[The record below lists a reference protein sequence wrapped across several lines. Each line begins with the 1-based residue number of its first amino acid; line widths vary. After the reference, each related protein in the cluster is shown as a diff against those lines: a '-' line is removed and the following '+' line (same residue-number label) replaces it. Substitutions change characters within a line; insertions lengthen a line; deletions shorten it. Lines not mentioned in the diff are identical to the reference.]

1 MIVKQSISVKYSYIY
16 IMENINSQAE
26 IKPFKVGE
34 VLTGNADDNPE
45 PSRSKDQACV
55 ETRRRVCK
63 RCNTVI
69 DSSKYKNA
77 IYCSI
82 TCRNAEN
89 AYRHAVKT
97 GRIKKPG
104 VGSGGA
110 QLGTDNHMYK
120 TGIGTYSEK
129 AFEFYGRMCNRCSST
144 EYLVVHHNDEDRTN
158 NDISNL
164 EVLCKSCHQKYH
176 ETRDELGRYTKG

>member
-1 MIVKQSISVKYSYIY
+1 MTARTTG
-16 IMENINSQAE
+16 QAE
-26 IKPFKVGE
+26 VKPFKVGE
-34 VLTGNADDNPE
+34 PLTGNADGNPE
-45 PSRSKDQACV
+45 PSILTIVRRACV

-63 RCNTVI
+63 RCNITFI
-69 DSSKYKNA
+69 AKYRNA
-77 IYCSI
+77 IYCS
-82 TCRNAEN
+82 TVCRNAYN
-89 AYRHAVKT
+89 AYKHAVKI

-164 EVLCKSCHQKYH
+164 EVLCKSCHQKHH